1 MVRNNIKIRF
11 GIKMPK
17 GIDWRRMCGPRVIHQ
32 SDKGLIVRL
41 VNNGCS
47 NRPFYHINVEHVSR
61 MTISKDI
68 FRHNTQFYFYML
80 CIQIICVCLFVKL
93 QYRLKPNKEIPAVEK
108 LGSYDPLVNAYGEK
122 LVAINLDRMAHYIGR
137 GIKISNDVEQLLGEL
152 ALHKL

>member
-17 GIDWRRMCGPRVIHQ
+17 GIDWRRMCGPRIIHQ

-61 MTISKDI
+61 MAISKDI
-68 FRHNTQFYFYML
+68 FIILSFIII
-80 CIQIICVCLFVKL
+80 CIQITCVCLFVKL
-93 QYRLKPNKEIPAVEK
+93 QYRLRPNKEIPAVEK

-137 GIKISNDVEQLLGEL
+137 GIKISNDVEQLLGE
-152 ALHKL
+152 